1 MSDSVQNA
9 TAVDAR
15 REARHNVFWKALLK
29 LPNGSTIEVVVKDIS
44 ESGMGLVVNQPVPKG
59 ALLSIILRVPNP
71 ANPEQM
77 LAGSGTVKVV
87 YAAMQGDQFG
97 VGAIWVERSEPVRLL
112 LARWL
117 RKLHFGT

>member
-1 MSDSVQNA
+1 MKDASQST

-29 LPNGSTIEVVVKDIS
+29 LPNGSTIDVVVKDIS
-44 ESGMGLVVNQPVPKG
+44 ESGVGLVVNEPVPKG

-71 ANPEQM
+71 ASPEQM

-87 YAAMQGDQFG
+87 YAAMKGDQFG
-97 VGAIWVERSEPVRLL
+97 LGAIWVERSEPVRLL

-117 RKLHFGT
+117 RTLHFGV